1 MTTSSRSTIA
11 LSAAAVAAL
20 VAVIALPQ
28 AFGGHVSAAF
38 GALADAR
45 RPWLAAGLAGFGLAF
60 GCTVGAWRAALTSA
74 GGRICPRQAAAR
86 LGVGSLVN
94 SFAPAKLGDA
104 VKIALFAKAI
114 DAPGRLWTA
123 GGVYAAL
130 AAARSLTLAALL
142 VVAFATGA
150 MPLWPV
156 FMLLGGVGALAVVA
170 ALSSRLRNHPRIA
183 QLAAG
188 LAALERSPRALLT
201 VLGWTAGMQITR
213 LAGTA
218 AVATALGLPHPLLAA
233 LVILPALDVAA
244 AVPITPGSI
253 GVGSAAVAAVLASR
267 GIGMTDALGVG
278 FAIQAVETMVSLA
291 VGTTGLAYLLRPNER
306 ARRIALRVA
315 TVGGSAALAAG
326 LGIFVLDLL

>member
-1 MTTSSRSTIA
+1 MTTSRSTIA
-11 LSAAAVAAL
+11 LSAVALAAL
-20 VAVIALPQ
+20 AAVIALPQ
-28 AFGGHVSAAF
+28 VFGGHVTSAF
-38 GALADAR
+38 GALADAER
-45 RPWLAAGLAGFGLAF
+45 HWLALGLAGFGAAF
-60 GCTVGAWRAALTSA
+60 GCTVAAWRAALATA

-86 LGVGSLVN
+86 LGVGAMVN

-130 AAARSLTLAALL
+130 AAARSLTLAALV

-156 FMLLGGVGALAVVA
+156 FVLLGGVGVLALVA

-188 LAALERSPRALLT
+188 LAALERSPRALVT
-201 VLGWTAGMQITR
+201 VLAWTAGMQISR
-213 LAGTA
+213 LLGTA

-233 LVILPALDVAA
+233 LVILPALDVAS

-253 GVGSAAVAAVLASR
+253 GVGSAAVAAVLAGR

-278 FAIQAVETMVSLA
+278 FAIQAVETMVSVA

-315 TVGGSAALAAG
+315 TAGGSVALAAG
-326 LGIFVLDLL
+326 VGLVVLDLI

>member
-1 MTTSSRSTIA
+1 MLA
-11 LSAAAVAAL
+11 
-20 VAVIALPQ
+20 AVIALPQ
-28 AFGGHVSAAF
+28 IFGGHVSSAF
-38 GALADAR
+38 GAIADAER
-45 RPWLAAGLAGFGLAF
+45 HWLAAGLVGFGLAF
-60 GCTVGAWRAALTSA
+60 GCTVGAWRAALMAA

-86 LGVGSLVN
+86 LGVGSMVN

-130 AAARSLTLAALL
+130 AAARSLTLAGLV

-156 FMLLGGVGALAVVA
+156 FALLGGVGCLALVA

-201 VLGWTAGMQITR
+201 VLGWTAGMQVAR
-213 LAGTA
+213 LLGTA
-218 AVATALGLPHPLLAA
+218 AVATALGVPHPLLAA

-278 FAIQAVETMVSLA
+278 FAIQAVETMVSVS

-326 LGIFVLDLL
+326 VGLVVLDLL